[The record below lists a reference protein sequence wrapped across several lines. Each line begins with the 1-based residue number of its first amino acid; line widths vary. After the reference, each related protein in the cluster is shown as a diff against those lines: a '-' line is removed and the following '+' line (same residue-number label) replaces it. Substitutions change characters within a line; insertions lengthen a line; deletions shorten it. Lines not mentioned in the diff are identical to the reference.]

1 MDERTKK
8 EREKPEPS
16 GGWFRFF
23 AACQEKLPEMEPNGV
38 INLAKSQGYDLIGTR
53 LRTVTLTPDRIGAVS
68 LAAGMWEGV

>member
-38 INLAKSQGYDLIGTR
+38 INLAHR
-53 LRTVTLTPDRIGAVS
+53 
-68 LAAGMWEGV
+68 AGCKMKLFLDHSDTT